1 MSKIAYFECFS
12 GASGNMIL
20 GALIDAGVTLET
32 LQSELQKLNV
42 SGFELVCTQ
51 AMRNG
56 ISATHVD
63 VKTEETHAHRHLH
76 HITKIIEQ
84 SSLAP
89 IVKEHAIRVFTRLA
103 EAEASVH
110 NTTPERIH
118 FHEVGALDAIV
129 DIVGAAIGLHL
140 LGVDA
145 IYVSPFSH
153 GTGFVTCA
161 HGKIPVP
168 APATVELLKGK
179 PVRQTDIEAELVTPT
194 GAAILSTLGTHFGA
208 PPLCQFHTVGYGAGT
223 RELSIPNVLRLS
235 IGELAANTP
244 YDTDTVTVLETN
256 IDDMNPQWYDY
267 VFERL
272 YAAGALEV
280 FLTPAQ
286 MKKNRPGNLLTV
298 ILPAAARDTAIDI
311 LLRETTSIGIRLHET
326 SRAKAQR
333 ELRQIETPFGTIAI
347 KISRIGEQIVN
358 ITPEYDDC
366 RRAAEQHG
374 VPLKQVSQAAI
385 EAAKGN

>member
-20 GALIDAGVTLET
+20 GALIDAGVALDTLR
-32 LQSELQKLNV
+32 SELQKLNV
-42 SGFELVCTQ
+42 SGFELVCTRV
-51 AMRNG
+51 MRNG

-76 HITKIIEQ
+76 HIAAIIEH

-89 IVKEHAIRVFTRLA
+89 TIKENAIRIFTRLA
-103 EAEASVH
+103 EAEAKVH

-140 LGVDA
+140 LGVDT
-145 IYVSPFSH
+145 IYVSPFSL

-161 HGKIPVP
+161 HGTIPVP

-179 PVRQTDIEAELVTPT
+179 PVRQSDIEAELVTPT
-194 GAAILSTLGTHFGA
+194 GAAILSTLGTHFDT
-208 PPLCQFHTVGYGAGT
+208 PPLCRFDVVGYGAGT

-235 IGELAANTP
+235 VGEIAANTSC
-244 YDTDTVTVLETN
+244 DSDTVTVLETN

-280 FLTPAQ
+280 FLTPAL

-298 ILPAAARDTAIDI
+298 IMPAAVRDAVIDI
-311 LLRETTSIGIRLHET
+311 LLRETTSIGVRWHET
-326 SRAKAQR
+326 QRAKALR
-333 ELRQIETPFGTIAI
+333 EFRAVETPFGAISVKIA
-347 KISRIGEQIVN
+347 RLGEQMVN
-358 ITPEYDDC
+358 VTPEYDDC

-374 VPLKQVSQAAI
+374 VPLKHVYQAAL
-385 EAAKGN
+385 EAAKSN

>member
-20 GALIDAGVTLET
+20 GALIDAGIDIEMLRT
-32 LQSELQKLNV
+32 ELQKLNV

-51 AMRNG
+51 VMRNG
-56 ISATHVD
+56 ISATHID
-63 VKTEETHAHRHLH
+63 VKTEETHVHRHLH
-76 HITKIIEQ
+76 HITKMIEQ
-84 SSLAP
+84 SSLDP
-89 IVKEHAIRVFTRLA
+89 KVKKNAINVFTRLA
-103 EAEASVH
+103 EAEAKVH
-110 NTTPERIH
+110 HTTPERIH

-129 DIVGAAIGLHL
+129 DIVGAAIGLRL

-161 HGKIPVP
+161 HGNIPVP

-194 GAAILSTLGTHFGA
+194 GAAILSTLGTHFET
-208 PPLCQFHTVGYGAGT
+208 PPPCQFNAVGYGAGT

-235 IGELAANTP
+235 VGELAANARH
-244 YDTDTVTVLETN
+244 DSDTVTVLETN
-256 IDDMNPQWYDY
+256 IDDMNPQWFDY

-286 MKKNRPGNLLTV
+286 MKKNRPGSLLTV
-298 ILPAAARDTAIDI
+298 ILPAAVRDAAIDI
-311 LLRETTSIGIRLHET
+311 LLRETTSIGVRWRET
-326 SRAKAQR
+326 QRAKAQR
-333 ELRQIETPFGTIAI
+333 ELRAVETPFGKIAV
-347 KISRIGEQIVN
+347 KISQVGGQTVSV
-358 ITPEYDDC
+358 TPEYDDC
-366 RRAAEQHG
+366 RRAAKQYD
-374 VPLKQVSQAAI
+374 VPLKQVYQAAL
-385 EAAKGN
+385 EALNA

>member
-20 GALIDAGVTLET
+20 GALIDAGVHIET
-32 LQSELQKLNV
+32 LRNELQKLNV
-42 SGFELVCTQ
+42 TGFELVCTQ
-51 AMRNG
+51 VMRNG
-56 ISATHVD
+56 ISATHID

-84 SSLAP
+84 SSLDP
-89 IVKEHAIRVFTRLA
+89 QVKENAIRVFTRLA

-161 HGKIPVP
+161 HGTIPVP

-194 GAAILSTLGTHFGA
+194 GAAILSTLGTHFET
-208 PPLCQFHTVGYGAGT
+208 PPPCQFNVVGYGAGT
-223 RELSIPNVLRLS
+223 RELSIPNVLRLN
-235 IGELAANTP
+235 IGELAANTL
-244 YDTDTVTVLETN
+244 YDSDTVTVLETN
-256 IDDMNPQWYDY
+256 IDDMNPQWFDY

-286 MKKNRPGNLLTV
+286 MKKNRPGSLLTV
-298 ILPAAARDTAIDI
+298 ILPAVARDAAIEI
-311 LLRETTSIGIRLHET
+311 LLRETTSIGVRWRET
-326 SRAKAQR
+326 QRAKAQR
-333 ELRQIETPFGTIAI
+333 EFRAVETPFGKIAI
-347 KISRIGEQIVN
+347 KISQLGGQTVSV
-358 ITPEYDDC
+358 TPEYDEC
-366 RRAAEQHG
+366 RRAAKQYD
-374 VPLKQVSQAAI
+374 VPLKQVYQAAL
-385 EAAKGN
+385 EAFNA

>member
-20 GALIDAGVTLET
+20 GALIDAGVAIET
-32 LQSELQKLNV
+32 LRNELQKLNV
-42 SGFELVCTQ
+42 SGFEVVYTRV
-51 AMRNG
+51 MRNG
-56 ISATHVD
+56 ISAAHVD

-76 HITKIIEQ
+76 HIATIIEQ

-89 IVKEHAIRVFTRLA
+89 KIKENAIRIFTRLA
-103 EAEASVH
+103 EAEAKVH

-140 LGVDA
+140 LGADA
-145 IYVSPFSH
+145 IYVSPFSL

-161 HGKIPVP
+161 HGTIPVP

-179 PVRQTDIEAELVTPT
+179 PVRQTDIESELVTPT
-194 GAAILSTLGTHFGA
+194 GAAILSTLGTHFDT
-208 PPLCQFHTVGYGAGT
+208 PPPCQFDVVGYGAGT

-235 IGELAANTP
+235 VGEIAANTP
-244 YDTDTVTVLETN
+244 YDSDTVTVLETN

-267 VFERL
+267 AFERL

-280 FLTPAQ
+280 FLTPAL

-298 ILPAAARDTAIDI
+298 IMPAAVRNVVIDI
-311 LLRETTSIGIRLHET
+311 LLRETTSIGVRWHET
-326 SRAKAQR
+326 QRAKAQR
-333 ELRQIETPFGTIAI
+333 EFRAVETPFGSISVKIA
-347 KISRIGEQIVN
+347 RLGEQMVN
-358 ITPEYDDC
+358 ATPEYDDC

-374 VPLKQVSQAAI
+374 VPLKQVYQAAL
-385 EAAKGN
+385 EAVKRN

>member
-20 GALIDAGVTLET
+20 GALIDAGVAVET
-32 LQSELQKLNV
+32 LRNELQKLNV
-42 SGFELVCTQ
+42 SGFELVCTRV
-51 AMRNG
+51 MRNG
-56 ISATHVD
+56 ISATHVE

-89 IVKEHAIRVFTRLA
+89 IIKENAIRVFTRLA

-140 LGVDA
+140 LGADA
-145 IYVSPFSH
+145 IYVSPFSL
-153 GTGFVTCA
+153 GTGFTTCA
-161 HGKIPVP
+161 HGTIPVP

-179 PVRQTDIEAELVTPT
+179 PVRQSDIEAELVTPT
-194 GAAILSTLGTHFGA
+194 GAAILSTLGTHFGT
-208 PPLCQFHTVGYGAGT
+208 PPLCQFDAVGYGAGT
-223 RELSIPNVLRLS
+223 RELSIPNVLRLN
-235 IGELAANTP
+235 IGELATHTP
-244 YDTDTVTVLETN
+244 YDSDTVTVLETN
-256 IDDMNPQWYDY
+256 IDDMNPQWFDY
-267 VFERL
+267 VFERV

-280 FLTPAQ
+280 FLTPAL

-298 ILPAAARDTAIDI
+298 IMPAAVRDAVIEI
-311 LLRETTSIGIRLHET
+311 VLRETTSIGVRWHET
-326 SRAKAQR
+326 QRAKAQR
-333 ELRQIETPFGTIAI
+333 DFRAVETSFGTISL
-347 KISRIGEQIVN
+347 KISRLGEQIVN
-358 ITPEYDDC
+358 VTPEYDDC
-366 RRAAEQHG
+366 RRAAEQSG
-374 VPLKQVSQAAI
+374 VPLKQVYQAAL
-385 EAAKGN
+385 EAARGN